1 MVARL
6 GLSSH
11 TLSIERNRGG
21 HFSMLSAGGSVAPE
35 EALRFGAQ
43 FGFQWSSSWMH
54 FSILDAE
61 GQVVWGPDKINTNLQ
76 GNAWVDVQAPI
87 EPGTYTLVGE
97 ATEGFPGSFGLIRK
111 SHSITRTFK
120 VSAGAPPVPGG
131 GSILPGGVGDLFA
144 TPWTWIIILGALL
157 ALGLLI

>member
-21 HFSMLSAGGSVAPE
+21 DFSMLSVGGSVSPE
-35 EALRFGAQ
+35 EAIRYSAH

-54 FSILDAE
+54 FSVLDE
-61 GQVVWGPDKINTNLQ
+61 LGQVVWGPERINTNLA
-76 GNAWVDVQAPI
+76 GNAWVDAQAPI
-87 EPGTYTLVGE
+87 EPGTYTLLGE
-97 ATEGFPGSFGLIRK
+97 ATEGAPGSFGLIRK
-111 SHSITRTFK
+111 THPLTRTFR
-120 VSAGAPPVPGG
+120 VSSSAPPIPGG
-131 GSILPGGVGDLFA
+131 GSILPGGVGGLFA